1 MMPIKDFKKADLP
14 KDLFFVRKP
23 ERSQGRVAIPN
34 EIASVIGCKIGDM
47 IVVSARNVQ
56 TGATVTFMQRL
67 KMTGGKLTMGKAA
80 REAIDIEPS
89 PTLKREL
96 LQKFEY
102 PGVEFHIIALYNAPE
117 NYESTGRPRATILS
131 EPNTYNEETQ

>member
-23 ERSQGRVAIPN
+23 ERSQGRVTIPN
-34 EIASVIGCKIGDM
+34 EIVSAIDCKIGDM
-47 IVVSARNVQ
+47 IVVSARNVR
-56 TGATVTFMQRL
+56 TDATVTFTQQL
-67 KMTGGKLTMGKAA
+67 KMTGGKFTMGKAA
-80 REAIDIEPS
+80 RDAIGVEPLPGS
-89 PTLKREL
+89 PGWNSGY
-96 LQKFEY
+96 EY
-102 PGVEFHIIALYNAPE
+102 PGVEFHIIALYHAPE